1 MKNAR
6 SRIRVFF
13 RLHDVDA
20 IPMIYI
26 CKCTCMW
33 ATIVN
38 LRAELHVDETNE
50 TLNYTIEYQLSTAHN
65 QPEKFQIWNYGN
77 CFVKKLQYYTYMYGS
92 VYGNYSLTIC
102 WIKKTSKV
110 DICSKKYNRVFLNA
124 LQNEINDDNEKHL
137 TCFVHLLDANFY

>member
-6 SRIRVFF
+6 SRIWVFLH
-13 RLHDVDA
+13 LHDVNA

-26 CKCTCMW
+26 CTCICMW

-50 TLNYTIEYQLSTAHN
+50 TINYTFEYQLSTANN

-92 VYGNYSLTIC
+92 DYSNYLYYSLTIC

-110 DICSKKYNRVFLNA
+110 GICSKKYYRFFLMHFKMKMMIMRN
-124 LQNEINDDNEKHL
+124 I
-137 TCFVHLLDANFY
+137 

>member
-1 MKNAR
+1 MKNAK

-92 VYGNYSLTIC
+92 DYSNYSLTIC
-102 WIKKTSKV
+102 WIKKLQKL
-110 DICSKKYNRVFLNA
+110 IFAARNIIVFLNA
-124 LQNEINDDNEKHL
+124 LQNEINYDNEKHL
-137 TCFVHLLDANFY
+137 TLFVHLLDADFY

>member
-1 MKNAR
+1 MSSLCNINFYLMVLEGLDAR

-92 VYGNYSLTIC
+92 DYSNYYSLTIC
-102 WIKKTSKV
+102 WIKKHFKSW
-110 DICSKKYNRVFLNA
+110 Y
-124 LQNEINDDNEKHL
+124 LQQEIL
-137 TCFVHLLDANFY
+137 SFF